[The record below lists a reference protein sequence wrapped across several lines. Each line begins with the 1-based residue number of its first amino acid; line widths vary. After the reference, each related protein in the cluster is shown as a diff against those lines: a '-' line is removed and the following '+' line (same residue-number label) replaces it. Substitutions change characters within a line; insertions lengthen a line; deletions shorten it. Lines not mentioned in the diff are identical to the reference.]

1 MATGTPQGN
10 ASYRTMTVFDGDN
23 ISGERCELAYNTWHH
38 PLASP
43 SNPYGTFYD
52 YTEGARR
59 ATYLSYRFPKTS
71 SSIPIPGRTSSR

>member
-1 MATGTPQGN
+1 MATGDPQGN

-23 ISGERCELAYNTWHH
+23 ISGERCELSYNTWHQ

-43 SNPYGTFYD
+43 SNPNDTFYN
-52 YTEGARR
+52 YTEGTRR
-59 ATYLSYRFPKTS
+59 ATYLSYRSPTTS